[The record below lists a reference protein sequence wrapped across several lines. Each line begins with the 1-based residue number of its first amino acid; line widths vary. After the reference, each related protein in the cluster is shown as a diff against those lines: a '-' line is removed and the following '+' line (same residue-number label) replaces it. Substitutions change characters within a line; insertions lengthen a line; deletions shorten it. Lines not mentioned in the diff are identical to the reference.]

1 MYNTVVAS
9 TTSEVNGNYILN
21 FNYNLRSDES
31 YSILLEG
38 DGITSRI
45 TEYVSGSNVFYSN
58 FDASTI
64 LKGQVNALN
73 INAWKPIKIK
83 FNLTVLNNNTP
94 PLNTNITYNGTSTFG
109 TQQTYTNANTFLIGT
124 RPNSLVNFNF

>member
-9 TTSEVNGNYILN
+9 TTSEVNGNYVLN
-21 FNYNLRSDES
+21 FNSNLRIDES